1 MIFKKLIFIICC
13 LFTNIGNA
21 QNQLSGSLQNEKGEN
36 ITFATCAV
44 YSTKDSSLLKIETS
58 DINGQFKILDI
69 FEDTCYLKINAL
81 GFNDLVLNEIYFKE
95 MNRIDLGV
103 QILTTQVNLLEAAVV
118 TSSRALIETKAD
130 RIIFNIDGTVNSTG
144 NNASQLLKK
153 APGVSMG
160 NNGAIKVLGR
170 TGILLYIDGK
180 NSGLIGDEASQYLE
194 NLPADQIDRIEIIH
208 NPGVKYDAQGMA
220 GIIDVRLKKN
230 DSHGFN
236 ASLSVSLSQGKRGQA
251 TGAFNV
257 NYKNKQCIWNVGIW
271 KGEKME

>member
-257 NYKNKQCIWNVGIW
+257 NYKNKQ
-271 KGEKME
+271 ME